1 MKSAPE
7 DNLFEKIFTDLT
19 KANSGIKEH
28 YPGESPERQPVQTV
42 YGGAQL
48 FKSDTAVKMGE
59 IALKTFLEYAKD
71 KNEFAEALALKS
83 DDELPGT
90 VYLKIIDKLKKE
102 AVEDF
107 RIDFEDGLE

>member
-48 FKSDTAVKMGE
+48 FKSDT
-59 IALKTFLEYAKD
+59 
-71 KNEFAEALALKS
+71 
-83 DDELPGT
+83 
-90 VYLKIIDKLKKE
+90 
-102 AVEDF
+102 
-107 RIDFEDGLE
+107 